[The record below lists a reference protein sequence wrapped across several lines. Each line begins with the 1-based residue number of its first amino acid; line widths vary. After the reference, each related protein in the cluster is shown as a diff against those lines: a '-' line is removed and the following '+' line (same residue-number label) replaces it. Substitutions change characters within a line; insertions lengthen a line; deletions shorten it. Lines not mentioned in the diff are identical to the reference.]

1 MNLVLT
7 MSLAGGLIIA
17 GYLLFLPLIKRYFT
31 ARWRYFLLNL
41 ASIFFLVS
49 FPCYKQ
55 YYIDFLSFVFKIT
68 RKEQILSG
76 KIDLQYIQINAN
88 GRIISDINEIF
99 NVFLFTWLGVG
110 ISFFTYQ
117 LINYMIFK
125 KRLLTDAQTV
135 ADDKIDNIINDYKTI
150 LHLKSNIKV
159 VNNKFIIEPFTIG
172 IFYPIILLP
181 MDKYSY
187 EEMELILYHEMCHI
201 KNKDLFIKLCG
212 LAALSLHWFNPLVYI
227 FYREVGIVCE
237 NVCDERIVMDQPIE
251 FRKIYGK
258 LIIDTIEKKEI
269 YSNALIISF
278 SGNKKVT
285 KERILMMKNV
295 KRPKNLEKVLSIV
308 VSMFIV
314 LLGSIAVFAYDGVEI
329 VLWESRKVKDHKDS
343 ILTEV
348 VFIQNDKVMEKVNW
362 NFQEIKNTSRQFID
376 ETGDIY
382 EVDRISEELYS
393 SEKACNHSYIS
404 GTLSEHIMSADR
416 SCIHIINKASKCKI
430 CNNILTNGSYE
441 EHKYAECPH

>member
-1 MNLVLT
+1 
-7 MSLAGGLIIA
+7 
-17 GYLLFLPLIKRYFT
+17 
-31 ARWRYFLLNL
+31 
-41 ASIFFLVS
+41 
-49 FPCYKQ
+49 
-55 YYIDFLSFVFKIT
+55 
-68 RKEQILSG
+68 
-76 KIDLQYIQINAN
+76 
-88 GRIISDINEIF
+88 
-99 NVFLFTWLGVG
+99 
-110 ISFFTYQ
+110 
-117 LINYMIFK
+117 
-125 KRLLTDAQTV
+125 
-135 ADDKIDNIINDYKTI
+135 
-150 LHLKSNIKV
+150 
-159 VNNKFIIEPFTIG
+159 
-172 IFYPIILLP
+172 
-181 MDKYSY
+181 
-187 EEMELILYHEMCHI
+187 
-201 KNKDLFIKLCG
+201 
-212 LAALSLHWFNPLVYI
+212 
-227 FYREVGIVCE
+227 
-237 NVCDERIVMDQPIE
+237 MDQPIE

-343 ILTEV
+343 ILTEG

>member
-1 MNLVLT
+1 
-7 MSLAGGLIIA
+7 MSLAGGVII
-17 GYLLFLPLIKRYFT
+17 GVYLLLLPLIKRYFT
-31 ARWRYFLLNL
+31 ARWRYFILKL
-41 ASIFFLVS
+41 AGIFFVVP

-55 YYIDFLSFVFKIT
+55 YYLDFLSFIFNIT
-68 RKEQILSG
+68 RKEHILSEQ
-76 KIDLQYIQINAN
+76 IELQRIQIDAN
-88 GRIISDINEIF
+88 GRIISGINEIF
-99 NVFLFTWLGVG
+99 NVFTVTWFGVG
-110 ISFFTYQ
+110 LAFFIYHI
-117 LINYMIFK
+117 INYMIFK
-125 KRLLTDAQTV
+125 KRFLADAYIVVDEQI
-135 ADDKIDNIINDYKTI
+135 DSILKYYKSKLCIKSKIRV
-150 LHLKSNIKV
+150 L
-159 VNNKFIIEPFTIG
+159 NNKYIVEPFTIG
-172 IFYPIILLP
+172 ILFPIILLP
-181 MDKYSY
+181 KYNYSY
-187 EEMELILYHEMCHI
+187 EELELILYHEMCHI

-212 LAALSLHWFNPLVYI
+212 LSAIAIHWFNPLVYI
-227 FYREVGIVCE
+227 FYRELGIVCE
-237 NVCDERIVMDQPIE
+237 NVCDEKIVIDQSIE
-251 FRKIYGK
+251 FRKRYGN

-295 KRPKNLEKVLSIV
+295 KRPKNFVKALSVIGSV
-308 VSMFIV
+308 CIV
-314 LLGSIAVFAYDGVEI
+314 LLEATTVFAYDASKLI
-329 VLWESRKVKDHKDS
+329 KWKYRTK
-343 ILTEV
+343 
-348 VFIQNDKVMEKVNW
+348 
-362 NFQEIKNTSRQFID
+362 IKNDLTLITSKGDFSVEKDIGDNIQVIKYNLNKTIGTSYQFID